1 MEDNFDLHEW
11 KDQLQSKLRE
21 NTLTGLDAS
30 TKVISFLRDSI
41 YPKLD
46 DDQLNDFIV
55 HMCDHLDV
63 EPPAYRLNSKKLKE
77 ELDSALPRQLTV
89 KLDDL
94 GIDLIDKM
102 FGGKV
107 NMPNTNDTSTQV
119 MDHVDLNRW
128 KTRTREKY
136 GNINLRLDGEASSPF
151 DRIIV
156 LDDKFRADKDDY
168 IKRKSQALKG
178 YSSKD

>member
-21 NTLTGLDAS
+21 NSLTGLDAS

-63 EPPAYRLNSKKLKE
+63 EPPSYRVNSKKLEE
-77 ELDSALPRQLTV
+77 ELDDTLPRQLTI

-94 GIDLIDKM
+94 SIDVIDKM
-102 FGGKV
+102 FSGEV
-107 NMPNTNDTSTQV
+107 NMPNSNDTSTQV

-136 GNINLRLDGEASSPF
+136 GNINLRLDNEASSPF
-151 DRIIV
+151 DKVIV
-156 LDDKFRADKDDY
+156 LDDEFIRDRDRY
-168 IKRKSQALKG
+168 IDNKAQALKD
-178 YSSKD
+178 YSSRD